1 MAEYILGQAAIV
13 AKGAYANETAYL
25 PLNSVS
31 YCGGSWIC
39 KKNCSG
45 VAPGTSSGWEEY
57 WMSAAVGIK
66 SMSITSTGEGTASVS
81 ITFSD
86 GTESSFEYNTSAIAD
101 GTITTGKLTS
111 GFVLPVAKGGTGATA
126 AAAART
132 SLGAQQT
139 HTTTTASLPASGW
152 SNKTRSVSVT
162 GVTASNTVF
171 CSPAA
176 ASWAVYNDCGVR
188 CSAQGSG
195 TLTFTCEDVPA
206 STLTVN
212 VVIFNK

>member
-1 MAEYILGQAAIV
+1 
-13 AKGAYANETAYL
+13 
-25 PLNSVS
+25 
-31 YCGGSWIC
+31 
-39 KKNCSG
+39 
-45 VAPGTSSGWEEY
+45 
-57 WMSAAVGIK
+57 MSAAVGIK

-132 SLGAQQT
+132 NLGAQQT

-195 TLTFTCEDVPA
+195 TLTFTCEDVPTA
-206 STLTVN
+206 ALTVN